1 MKNTLKPP
9 PSIGITFLLTALFA
23 CWFTAAS
30 CTHAGDTAKAAD
42 PEQAFAW
49 AKNRI
54 EAGSFRNYDVFIATQ
69 PIQGGSLIP
78 TWGKNIKVPSGYDLA
93 WFLFVD
99 DQPDANW
106 EHACRYFFVSVE
118 SGRFAVVPAKTPPDN
133 WSEMKKIYSSGKR
146 P

>member
-1 MKNTLKPP
+1 MRK
-9 PSIGITFLLTALFA
+9 SIKTSPWFGMSLLLVTVFALWLSA
-23 CWFTAAS
+23 GS
-30 CTHAGDTAKAAD
+30 CTYAKKPAKAATA
-42 PEQAFAW
+42 EQAFAL

-54 EAGSFRNYDVFIATQ
+54 ASGSFQQHNVFISNE
-69 PIQGGSLIP
+69 PISGGSSIP

-118 SGRFAVVPAKTPPDN
+118 TGRFAVVPAKTPPDN
-133 WSEMKKIYSSGKR
+133 WSDMKKIHSSGKR